1 MMEDA
6 TPIAH
11 GGALDEARQR
21 HPLAPEPWI
30 DLSTGINPVAYPLPA
45 IPPEAWMRLPFK
57 HEEWELRQ
65 AAAVRY
71 GAADAESV
79 TAAPGTQAL
88 IQIIPRLL
96 GPSRVAVLGPTYAEH
111 GIAWKR
117 EGHEVYEVE
126 GLDETATADVVIV
139 VNPNNPTGRV
149 IPVGALSR
157 MAHALAERRGLLI
170 VDEAFMDVIDP
181 SASVIRALPPA
192 TLVLRSF
199 GKMYGLAGLRLG
211 FAVTD
216 RTMAARLRDLLGPWA
231 VPGPAV
237 VIGRTALTDGVWLQ
251 QARRRLSQDAQRLD
265 AILAGAGCQVL
276 GGTSLFRLVAHPFA
290 QEIGDKLGRHGV
302 LVRRFSHEPTWLRFG
317 IPGSETAWLRLK
329 EALGSQLAVSG
340 FGFSDSDRSSGHDAH
355 LEVSS
360 KA

>member
-1 MMEDA
+1 MILESSADAAMMKDEA
-6 TPIAH
+6 PIAH
-11 GGALDEARQR
+11 GGALDEARR
-21 HPLAPEPWI
+21 RYPLAPEPWI

-45 IPPEAWMRLPFK
+45 IPPEAWMRLPFER
-57 HEEWELRQ
+57 EEWELRQ

-117 EGHEVYEVE
+117 EGHEVYEVGSLE
-126 GLDETATADVVIV
+126 RTATADVVIV

-149 IPVGALSR
+149 IPISNLAR
-157 MAHALAERRGLLI
+157 KAEALADRGGLLI
-170 VDEAFMDVIDP
+170 VDEAFMDVLDP

-192 TLVLRSF
+192 TIVLRSF

-231 VPGPAV
+231 VSGPGIA
-237 VIGRTALTDGVWLQ
+237 IGRAALGDGVWLA
-251 QARRRLSQDAQRLD
+251 QARRRLSLDAQRLD
-265 AILAGAGCQVL
+265 RMLAGAGCEVL
-276 GGTSLFRLVAHPFA
+276 GGTPLFRLVAHRLA
-290 QEIGDKLGRHGV
+290 EQIGDTLAHRGV
-302 LVRRFSHEPTWLRFG
+302 LVRRFSHAPTWLRFG
-317 IPGSETAWLRLK
+317 IPGSEAAWLRLTD
-329 EALGSQLAVSG
+329 ALAASLH
-340 FGFSDSDRSSGHDAH
+340 F
-355 LEVSS
+355 EVV
-360 KA
+360 

>member
-1 MMEDA
+1 MMEDEA
-6 TPIAH
+6 PIAH
-11 GGALDEARQR
+11 GGALDEARWR
-21 HPLAPEPWI
+21 YPLAPEPWI

-45 IPPEAWMRLPFK
+45 IPPEAWTRLPFK
-57 HEEWELRQ
+57 HEEWELRH

-79 TAAPGTQAL
+79 IAAPGSQAL

-96 GPSRVAVLGPTYAEH
+96 GASRVAVLGPTYAEH

-126 GLDETATADVVIV
+126 GLDRTATADVVVV

-149 IPVGALSR
+149 IPVNSLAR
-157 MAHALAERRGLLI
+157 KAEALADRGGLLI
-170 VDEAFMDVIDP
+170 VDEAFMDVLDP

-192 TLVLRSF
+192 TIILRSF

-231 VPGPAV
+231 VSGPGIA
-237 VIGRTALTDGVWLQ
+237 IGRPALGDGVWLAK
-251 QARRRLSQDAQRLD
+251 ARRRLSLDAQRLD
-265 AILAGAGCQVL
+265 TMLTGAECDVL
-276 GGTSLFRLVAHPFA
+276 GGTPLFRLVAHPLA
-290 QEIGDKLGRHGV
+290 QQISDTLAHHGV
-302 LVRRFSHEPTWLRFG
+302 LVRRFSHAPKWLRFG

-329 EALGSQLAVSG
+329 EALAASLH
-340 FGFSDSDRSSGHDAH
+340 F
-355 LEVSS
+355 EVV
-360 KA
+360 